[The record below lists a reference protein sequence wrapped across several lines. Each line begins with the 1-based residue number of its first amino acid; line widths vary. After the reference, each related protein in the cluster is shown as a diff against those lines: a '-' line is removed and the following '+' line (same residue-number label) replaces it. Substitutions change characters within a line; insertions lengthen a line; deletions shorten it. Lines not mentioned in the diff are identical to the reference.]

1 MEAATPCTQAA
12 ILETVQLPLQ
22 QPHLF
27 SAGLRQRSGLLLYG
41 PPGTGKTLLAKAV
54 ATECRLAFLSVKGP
68 ELVSSYVG
76 EQAESAR
83 PLESAARSS
92 LPWPRS
98 GCSTRPLGCCSPRT
112 TRHAPLTTHHAP
124 RTTHHAPRATHHSL
138 LTTHHA
144 PLTSHHAPRTTHYSP
159 LTTHHSPLT
168 THHSPLTTYYS
179 LLTTRRLPPTRWVSR
194 SGRSERSSSGRGTQH
209 RASSSS
215 TRSTPSHPTEVP
227 PASESGGV
235 LRPCNPTR
243 QRLQHRVHRLQPRA
257 PSLQSHVSQAP
268 LPTRAV

>member
-124 RTTHHAPRATHHSL
+124 RTTSFSP
-138 LTTHHA
+138 LTTHH
-144 PLTSHHAPRTTHYSP
+144 SP